1 MVLLFHKEPLE
12 LILERVELEHLMEGK
27 RVVIAGARKLE
38 EFSTLI
44 EKQGGIPVIRSM
56 QGTVYLA
63 EDAVEEELRKL
74 IVNSADWLI
83 FITGVGTET
92 LFDQAEKLG
101 IHDEFLQIVE
111 QSKVAARGYKTL
123 AALKKRDIKPAV
135 VDDDGTNRGLI
146 RELADVD
153 LADQR
158 IAVQLHGEPA
168 PGLIRFLE
176 GKGAVV
182 TQLLPYQHI
191 APESHVVETLCKELI
206 EGAVDAVCFTT
217 GLQIHNL
224 FNYAKQHGYDEE
236 IKQSFSNK
244 VLAVAIGKLTAESLT
259 EEGVERILIPE
270 SERMGAM
277 IFALRD
283 YYHS

>member
-1 MVLLFHKEPLE
+1 MVLLIHIEPLE
-12 LILERVELEHLMEGK
+12 LILERVEWDIMMEGK

-44 EKQGGIPVIRSM
+44 EKQGGVPVIRSM

-63 EDAVEEELRKL
+63 EDIVEEDLRKL
-74 IVNSADWLI
+74 LVKGADWLL

-92 LFDQAEKLG
+92 LFAQAEKLG
-101 IHDEFLQIVE
+101 IHAEFLRIVE

-123 AALKKRDIKPAV
+123 AALKKNGIKPVA
-135 VDDDGTNRGLI
+135 VDDDGTNGGLMQA
-146 RELADVD
+146 LNDVD
-153 LADQR
+153 FAHQR
-158 IAVQLHGEPA
+158 VVVQLHGEPA

-176 GKGAVV
+176 GRGALV
-182 TQLLPYQHI
+182 TQLLPYKHI
-191 APESHVVETLCKELI
+191 APEPHIVETLCRELS
-206 EGAVDAVCFTT
+206 EGTVDAVCFTT

-224 FNYAKQHGYDEE
+224 FDYAKQHGYDDQ
-236 IKQSFSNK
+236 IKNAFATK
-244 VLAVAIGKLTAESLT
+244 VLAVAIGKLTAESLI

-277 IFALRD
+277 IFAIRD
-283 YYHS
+283 YYG